1 MALKELAM
9 LKRKIDAV
17 LENWLHNEKNPLL
30 ITGARQIGKTF
41 SISHFAEKNFK
52 YVVSINFGERNDLID
67 SFARLKNSDD
77 LLVKLSMVNGG
88 DMHEGKTL
96 IFLDEIQLVYQ
107 RREEIAKTESVLLYQ
122 DIISAMKKM
131 CMDQKYRF
139 ILSGSLLGVTLNNVI
154 LGPLGY
160 LDVIE
165 MYPLDFEEYLW
176 AKGVGGESIS
186 YLKQCFEEKK
196 EVDPSI
202 NRYFLDA
209 FREYV
214 LIGGMPAA
222 VNMFCESKNVK
233 RVNDIQKQISSYYVA
248 DILKYVKDERR
259 KLRIKEIYNA
269 IPSEVNSKNKRF
281 MSSHVLERDYLRSHD
296 VKDDF
301 VWLANAAVAL
311 PVYNVKEPISPLIS
325 AEDRKTMKLF
335 LNDAGLLTSALMQT
349 GTREKLLSGETEIN
363 FGAPY
368 ENVVAQELAAHGFR
382 EKLFYYNSK
391 KHGEVDFLIEVKGN
405 ALPIEIKSGKSNEMR
420 CYNHTALNNLLK
432 LYDYDEAFL
441 FGEGNVIKEN
451 EKVTEFPIYMIDFVC
466 SDE

>member
-1 MALKELAM
+1 M

-17 LENWLHNEKNPLL
+17 LENWLHNQKNPLL

-41 SISHFAEKNFK
+41 SISHFAERNFK
-52 YVVSINFGERNDLID
+52 HVISINFGERNDLID
-67 SFARLKNSDD
+67 PFARLKNSDD
-77 LLVKLSMVNGG
+77 LLVKISMTNGD
-88 DMHEGKTL
+88 DMVEGETL

-107 RREEIAKTESVLLYQ
+107 RREEIAKTESIILYQ

-131 CMDQKYRF
+131 CMDRKYRF
-139 ILSGSLLGVTLNNVI
+139 ILSGSLLGVTLNNVV

-176 AKGVGGESIS
+176 ARGVGDESIS
-186 YLKQCFEEKK
+186 YLKRCFEEKE
-196 EVDPSI
+196 EVDPSV

-222 VNMFCESKNVK
+222 VNMFSQSKNVK

-248 DILKYVKDERR
+248 DILKYVKEEQR

-269 IPSEVNSKNKRF
+269 IPSELNSKNKRF
-281 MSSHVLERDYLRSHD
+281 MSSHVLEREYLRSHD
-296 VKDDF
+296 VRDDF
-301 VWLANAAVAL
+301 VWLTNAAVSL
-311 PVYNVKEPISPLIS
+311 PVYNVKEPVPPLIS

-335 LNDAGLLTSALMQT
+335 LNDVGLLTAALMQT
-349 GTREKLLSGETEIN
+349 GTREKLLAGECEIN

-368 ENVVAQELAAHGFR
+368 EGAAAQELAAHGFR

-391 KHGEVDFLIEVKGN
+391 KHGEVDFLIEVNGGVI
-405 ALPIEIKSGKSNEMR
+405 PVEIKSGKSREMR
-420 CYNHTALNNLLK
+420 SYNHAALNNLLK
-432 LYDYDEAFL
+432 LYDYNEAFL
-441 FGEGNVIKEN
+441 FGEGNVKKEN
-451 EKVTEFPIYMIDFVC
+451 EKVTEFPIYMIGFIR
-466 SDE
+466 SEG

>member
-1 MALKELAM
+1 MALKELTM
-9 LKRKIDAV
+9 LKRKIDGV
-17 LENWLHNEKNPLL
+17 LENWLHSEKNPLL
-30 ITGARQIGKTF
+30 ISGARQIGKTF

-52 YVVSINFGERNDLID
+52 YVVPINFGERNDLID

-77 LLVKLSMVNGG
+77 LLVKLSMANGES
-88 DMHEGKTL
+88 MHEGETL

-107 RREEIAKTESVLLYQ
+107 RREEIAKTESILLYQ

-131 CMDQKYRF
+131 CMDRKYRF
-139 ILSGSLLGVTLNNVI
+139 ILSGSLLGVTSNNVV

-176 AKGVGGESIS
+176 AKGVGDETIS
-186 YLKQCFEEKK
+186 YLKRCFEERK
-196 EVDPSI
+196 EVDPSV
-202 NRYFLDA
+202 NLYFLDA

-222 VNMFCESKNVK
+222 VSMFFESKNVK
-233 RVNDIQKQISSYYVA
+233 RVNNIQKQIASYYVA
-248 DILKYVKDERR
+248 DILKYVKDEQRR
-259 KLRIKEIYNA
+259 LRIKEIYNA

-296 VKDDF
+296 VRDDF
-301 VWLANAAVAL
+301 VWLTNAAVAL
-311 PVYNVKEPISPLIS
+311 PVFNVKEPFSPLAS

-335 LNDAGLLTSALMQT
+335 LSDAGLLTAALMQT
-349 GTREKLLSGETEIN
+349 GTREKLLANEEEIN

-368 ENVVAQELAAHGFR
+368 ENVAAQELAAHGFR

-391 KHGEVDFLIEVKGN
+391 KHGEIDFLVEVNGN
-405 ALPIEIKSGKSNEMR
+405 ALPIEIKSGKSSEIR
-420 CYNHTALNNLLK
+420 YYNRTTLNNLLK
-432 LYDYDEAFL
+432 LYVYEEAFL
-441 FGEGNVIKEN
+441 FGEGNVKKEN
-451 EKVTEFPIYMIDFVC
+451 EKVTEFPIYMIDFVR
-466 SDE
+466 DEE